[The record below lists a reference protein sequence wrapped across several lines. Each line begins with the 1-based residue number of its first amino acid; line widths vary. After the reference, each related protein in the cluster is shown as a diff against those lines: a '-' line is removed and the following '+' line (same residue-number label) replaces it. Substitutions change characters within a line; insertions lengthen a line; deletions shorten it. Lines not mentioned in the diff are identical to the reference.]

1 MNGPMSGT
9 CPLPVR
15 SPPLVTTLPAS
26 YELCRQIARRS
37 SSSFYYSFRLLP
49 RAKREAMFAL
59 YAFLRRTD
67 DLSDGPQ
74 AGDVSRQALIAWRQ
88 SFGNALA
95 GTCDDPLL
103 PALADT
109 VRRFGIPP
117 SYLED
122 AISGVEMDLDHHG
135 YETFSD
141 LEDYC
146 HHVASV
152 VGLACIHI
160 WGFTSPA
167 ALEPARRCGLAF
179 QLTNILRDLKEDAAR
194 GRVYLPREDL
204 RRFDY
209 SDAELKLGFCDERF
223 RRLMRFEIQR
233 AEQFYADAAE
243 LDRWLHADCRRAFTA
258 MLSTY
263 RELLAEIKRRDG
275 DVWTSRV
282 RLAGWRKRGSRPG
295 ACSRL
300 PVRWLSDLDWERPP
314 DDF

>member
-1 MNGPMSGT
+1 
-9 CPLPVR
+9 LPVR
-15 SPPLVTTLPAS
+15 SQTPVYTLPAS

-37 SSSFYYSFRLLP
+37 SSSFYYSFLLLP

-67 DLSDGPQ
+67 DLSDDPQ
-74 AGDVSRQALIAWRQ
+74 TGDVSRQALIAWRQ
-88 SFGNALA
+88 SFSNALA
-95 GTCDDPLL
+95 GTFDDPLL

-109 VRRFGIPP
+109 IQRFGIPP
-117 SYLED
+117 SYLEA
-122 AISGVEMDLDHHG
+122 AISGVEMDLDHQG
-135 YETFSD
+135 YETFSE

-146 HHVASV
+146 HHVASA

-209 SDAELKLGFCDERF
+209 SAAEIKLGVCDERF

-233 AEQFYADAAE
+233 AEQFYADAVH
-243 LDRWLHADCRRAFTA
+243 LDRWLHADCRPAFTA
-258 MLSTY
+258 MLTTY

-282 RLAGWRKRGSRPG
+282 RLPGWRKARIAARCLLSFAHPAALGSRWG
-295 ACSRL
+295 AVSG
-300 PVRWLSDLDWERPP
+300 
-314 DDF
+314 

>member
-1 MNGPMSGT
+1 MNAPMSAT
-9 CPLPVR
+9 CPAPVR
-15 SPPLVTTLPAS
+15 CQAPARSLAAS
-26 YELCRQIARRS
+26 YDLCRHIARTS

-49 RAKREAMFAL
+49 RAKREGMFAL
-59 YAFLRRTD
+59 YSFLRRTD
-67 DLSDGPQ
+67 DLSDGLLS
-74 AGDVSRQALIAWRQ
+74 GEDSRRALLAWRQ
-88 SFGNALA
+88 SFHRALA
-95 GTCDDPLL
+95 GSFDDPLL

-109 VRRFGIPP
+109 VHRFGIPQN
-117 SYLED
+117 YLED
-122 AISGVEMDLDHHG
+122 AISGVEMDLDHQG
-135 YETFSD
+135 YETFAE

-146 HHVASV
+146 HHVASA

-160 WGFTSPA
+160 WGFTSSA

-194 GRVYLPREDL
+194 DRVYLPREDM

-209 SDAELKLGFCDERF
+209 SPEELKLGICDERF

-233 AEQFYADAAE
+233 AEQFYADATQ
-243 LDRWLHADCRRAFTA
+243 LDRFLQPECRRAFVA

-282 RLAGWRKRGSRPG
+282 RLAGWRKARIAVRCLFSFGLPKASGSGWG
-295 ACSRL
+295 AASG
-300 PVRWLSDLDWERPP
+300 
-314 DDF
+314 

>member
-1 MNGPMSGT
+1 MNAPMSGT
-9 CPLPVR
+9 CPLPMIRDRAPVF
-15 SPPLVTTLPAS
+15 PLQAS
-26 YELCRQIARRS
+26 YDLCRHIARSS

-67 DLSDGPQ
+67 DLSDGPFA
-74 AGDVSRQALIAWRQ
+74 AGDNPRQALIAWRQ
-88 SFGNALA
+88 SFFNALG
-95 GTCDDPLL
+95 GTFDDPLL

-109 VRRFGIPP
+109 VRRFGIPTD
-117 SYLED
+117 YLLA

-135 YETFSD
+135 YETFPE

-146 HHVASV
+146 HHVASA

-179 QLTNILRDLKEDAAR
+179 QLTNILRDIKEDAML
-194 GRVYLPREDL
+194 GRVYLPGEDL

-209 SDAELKLGFCDERF
+209 SAAELKLGVCDERF
-223 RRLMRFEIQR
+223 RRLMRFEIER
-233 AEQFYADAAE
+233 AEQCYADAAE
-243 LDRWLHADCRRAFTA
+243 LDRWLHADCRRAFVA

-282 RLAGWRKRGSRPG
+282 RLAGWRKARIAMRCLFSFSGPADAASRRGASSG
-295 ACSRL
+295 
-300 PVRWLSDLDWERPP
+300 
-314 DDF
+314 